1 VLQHIR
7 TEVPMKTSDILIR
20 RKDRTDNDWISN
32 LLTSEWTSV
41 QIVTHGKSYDATR
54 LPAFLAIVNGSRAGF
69 VTYCV
74 QQRECQIV
82 SLNSLVEK
90 IGIGKALL
98 AAVERE
104 ASSLGCKRLWLIT
117 TNDNTDALRFYQKR
131 GFRIA
136 ALHLG
141 AIRKSRRLKPEIPMK
156 GFADIPILDEIEL
169 EKLLGSQQSRNPQ

>member
-1 VLQHIR
+1 
-7 TEVPMKTSDILIR
+7 MKTSDILIR
-20 RKDRTDNDWISN
+20 RKNHTDYDWISN

-41 QIVTHGKSYDATR
+41 QIVTRGKSYDASR
-54 LPAFLAIVNGSRAGF
+54 LPAFLAIVDDRRAGL
-69 VTYCV
+69 VTYSV

-82 SLNSLVEK
+82 SLNSLVEN
-90 IGIGKALL
+90 IGIGKTLL

-104 ASSLGCKRLWLIT
+104 ASSMGCRRLWLIT

-131 GFRIA
+131 GLRIA

-141 AIRKSRRLKPEIPMK
+141 AIEKSRRLKPEIPMR

-169 EKLLGSQQSRNPQ
+169 EKPLGSHQSRSPQ